1 MESSYEDI
9 RRKTMEENKKRMEA
23 LNLTHLSQSLHKSSS
38 TISKTS
44 PRFTKGR
51 PRVILPGDLQVTKMK
66 HLRRHG
72 LQPTFQVIEPLPSPM
87 TTPTNPPS
95 SQAPPSQA
103 PPFQAPP
110 SQATTSLAVQTIEPH
125 LSPVTT
131 TPTTVQA
138 TEATPSQVTTP
149 RSVQETETT
158 HFQETSSH
166 SEDVVEDEPEISQKR
181 NFTFWDVEVIN
192 EAGHISKTHLRVSD
206 VLEAPPNVS
215 RIITRWN
222 SNGQPVGSAAG
233 LLGGFLGEIARKF
246 KDFPIMYDNWKLV
259 PSTRKNEIF
268 KDKIQSKFVVDDK
281 DNKKYILSSLGK
293 KWRDARCRLFK
304 KFYKWDISLEENLQ
318 NYPRSINQD
327 HWTIFVQYRRKTDT
341 VEKADKNAANREKLK
356 ILHTLGSKTLARKRD
371 ELELRDGRKYSRGEM
386 YSICHKKSDGSFV
399 NDEAKEKYE
408 QLQAEIGKTPSPNE
422 AFVNVFGKEHPGYV
436 RCMGLGITPSQITTS
451 TSHSVRSMS
460 SSEANEKMEKMQAEI
475 DRLKK
480 RDSEV
485 DMLKEQI
492 AFLMQMQ
499 NSRDKHAMDIES
511 PIDGRRSS
519 ESSHQPDDRG
529 TTSLGTN

>member
-1 MESSYEDI
+1 
-9 RRKTMEENKKRMEA
+9 MEA

-44 PRFTKGR
+44 PRFTK
-51 PRVILPGDLQVTKMK
+51 
-66 HLRRHG
+66 
-72 LQPTFQVIEPLPSPM
+72 EPLPSPI
-87 TTPTNPPS
+87 TTPTNPPP

-103 PPFQAPP
+103 PPSQAPP

-268 KDKIQSKFVVDDK
+268 KDKIQV
-281 DNKKYILSSLGK
+281 
-293 KWRDARCRLFK
+293 
-304 KFYKWDISLEENLQ
+304 
-318 NYPRSINQD
+318 SIIN
-327 HWTIFVQYRRKTDT
+327 
-341 VEKADKNAANREKLK
+341 N
-356 ILHTLGSKTLARKRD
+356 
-371 ELELRDGRKYSRGEM
+371 
-386 YSICHKKSDGSFV
+386 
-399 NDEAKEKYE
+399 
-408 QLQAEIGKTPSPNE
+408 
-422 AFVNVFGKEHPGYV
+422 
-436 RCMGLGITPSQITTS
+436 
-451 TSHSVRSMS
+451 
-460 SSEANEKMEKMQAEI
+460 
-475 DRLKK
+475 
-480 RDSEV
+480 
-485 DMLKEQI
+485 
-492 AFLMQMQ
+492 
-499 NSRDKHAMDIES
+499 
-511 PIDGRRSS
+511 
-519 ESSHQPDDRG
+519 
-529 TTSLGTN
+529 

>member
-371 ELELRDGRKYSRGEM
+371 ELVG
-386 YSICHKKSDGSFV
+386 FF
-399 NDEAKEKYE
+399 
-408 QLQAEIGKTPSPNE
+408 Q
-422 AFVNVFGKEHPGYV
+422 
-436 RCMGLGITPSQITTS
+436 S
-451 TSHSVRSMS
+451 T
-460 SSEANEKMEKMQAEI
+460 I
-475 DRLKK
+475 DCIL
-480 RDSEV
+480 
-485 DMLKEQI
+485 
-492 AFLMQMQ
+492 
-499 NSRDKHAMDIES
+499 N
-511 PIDGRRSS
+511 
-519 ESSHQPDDRG
+519 
-529 TTSLGTN
+529 